1 MPSCLNPSGS
11 LFQQKQ
17 SENYVSRINLYILL
31 LIGPITLY
39 SLHIIKNEVLRIL
52 SISNYTKQQVH
63 LTKVLRIIT
72 RSQIN
77 QGELNQELSKILQ
90 MLAIMISAGES
101 SIAALRYISERSS
114 GRLATLIKASL
125 ENYNNNGNLF
135 STLEF
140 VSSATNSAQVRRLL
154 NAIRIS
160 SERGSP
166 MLDTLQNQVR
176 SLNKEIKV
184 NLLNKAGKS
193 EIALLVPVV
202 FLILPTSILFA
213 VWPSIYGLSNSGY

>member
-1 MPSCLNPSGS
+1 M
-11 LFQQKQ
+11 
-17 SENYVSRINLYILL
+17 SRINLYILL

-39 SLHIIKNEVLRIL
+39 SLHIIKNEFLRIL

-63 LTKVLRIIT
+63 LSKVLRIIT

-77 QGELNQELSKILQ
+77 QAELNQELSKILQ

-101 SIAALRYISERSS
+101 SIAALRYISDRSS

>member
-1 MPSCLNPSGS
+1 M
-11 LFQQKQ
+11 
-17 SENYVSRINLYILL
+17 SRINLYILL

-39 SLHIIKNEVLRIL
+39 SMHIIKNEVLRIL

-77 QGELNQELSKILQ
+77 QAELNQELSKILQ

>member
-1 MPSCLNPSGS
+1 
-11 LFQQKQ
+11 
-17 SENYVSRINLYILL
+17 
-31 LIGPITLY
+31 
-39 SLHIIKNEVLRIL
+39 
-52 SISNYTKQQVH
+52 
-63 LTKVLRIIT
+63 
-72 RSQIN
+72 
-77 QGELNQELSKILQ
+77 

-101 SIAALRYISERSS
+101 SIAALRYISDRSS

-125 ENYNNNGNLF
+125 ENFNNNGNLF

>member
-1 MPSCLNPSGS
+1 M
-11 LFQQKQ
+11 
-17 SENYVSRINLYILL
+17 SRINLYILL

-77 QGELNQELSKILQ
+77 QAELNQELSKILQ

-125 ENYNNNGNLF
+125 ENYHNNGNLF

>member
-1 MPSCLNPSGS
+1 M
-11 LFQQKQ
+11 
-17 SENYVSRINLYILL
+17 SRINLYILL

>member
-1 MPSCLNPSGS
+1 M
-11 LFQQKQ
+11 
-17 SENYVSRINLYILL
+17 SRINLYILL
-31 LIGPITLY
+31 LIAPITLY
-39 SLHIIKNEVLRIL
+39 SLFIIKSELLRIL
-52 SISNYTKQQVH
+52 SISNYTKQQMY
-63 LTKVLRIIT
+63 LTKILRVIT

-77 QGELNQELSKILQ
+77 QAELNQELSKMLQ

-101 SIAALRYISERSS
+101 SVAALKYISERSS
-114 GRLATLIKASL
+114 GRLTALIKASL
-125 ENYNNNGNLF
+125 DNYKNNGNLF
-135 STLEF
+135 STLEY

-154 NAIRIS
+154 NAVRVS

-166 MLDTLQNQVR
+166 ILDTLQNQVR

>member
-1 MPSCLNPSGS
+1 M
-11 LFQQKQ
+11 
-17 SENYVSRINLYILL
+17 SRINLYILL

-77 QGELNQELSKILQ
+77 QAELNQELSKILQ

-125 ENYNNNGNLF
+125 ENYKNNGNLF

>member
-1 MPSCLNPSGS
+1 
-11 LFQQKQ
+11 
-17 SENYVSRINLYILL
+17 
-31 LIGPITLY
+31 
-39 SLHIIKNEVLRIL
+39 
-52 SISNYTKQQVH
+52 
-63 LTKVLRIIT
+63 
-72 RSQIN
+72 
-77 QGELNQELSKILQ
+77 
-90 MLAIMISAGES
+90 
-101 SIAALRYISERSS
+101 
-114 GRLATLIKASL
+114 
-125 ENYNNNGNLF
+125 LF

>member
-1 MPSCLNPSGS
+1 
-11 LFQQKQ
+11 
-17 SENYVSRINLYILL
+17 VSRINLYILL

-77 QGELNQELSKILQ
+77 QAELNQELSKILQ

>member
-1 MPSCLNPSGS
+1 M
-11 LFQQKQ
+11 
-17 SENYVSRINLYILL
+17 SRINLYILL
-31 LIGPITLY
+31 LIAPITLY
-39 SLHIIKNEVLRIL
+39 SLFIIKSELLRIL
-52 SISNYTKQQVH
+52 SISNYTKQQVY
-63 LTKVLRIIT
+63 LTKILRVIT

-77 QGELNQELSKILQ
+77 QAELNQELSKMLQ

-101 SIAALRYISERSS
+101 SVAALKYISERSS
-114 GRLATLIKASL
+114 GRLTALIKASL
-125 ENYNNNGNLF
+125 DNYKNNGNLF
-135 STLEF
+135 STLEY

-154 NAIRIS
+154 NAVRVS

-166 MLDTLQNQVR
+166 ILDTLQNQVR

>member
-1 MPSCLNPSGS
+1 
-11 LFQQKQ
+11 
-17 SENYVSRINLYILL
+17 VSRINLYILL

-77 QGELNQELSKILQ
+77 QAELNQELSKILQ

-114 GRLATLIKASL
+114 GKLATLIKASL

>member
-1 MPSCLNPSGS
+1 M
-11 LFQQKQ
+11 
-17 SENYVSRINLYILL
+17 SRINLYILL

-77 QGELNQELSKILQ
+77 QAELNQELSKILQ

-140 VSSATNSAQVRRLL
+140 VSSATNSTQVRRLL

>member
-1 MPSCLNPSGS
+1 M
-11 LFQQKQ
+11 
-17 SENYVSRINLYILL
+17 SRINLYTLL

-77 QGELNQELSKILQ
+77 QAELNQELSKILQ

-140 VSSATNSAQVRRLL
+140 VSSATNSTQVRRLL

>member
-1 MPSCLNPSGS
+1 M
-11 LFQQKQ
+11 
-17 SENYVSRINLYILL
+17 SRINLYTLL

-77 QGELNQELSKILQ
+77 QAELNQELSKILQ

>member
-1 MPSCLNPSGS
+1 M
-11 LFQQKQ
+11 
-17 SENYVSRINLYILL
+17 SRINLYILL

-39 SLHIIKNEVLRIL
+39 SLLIIKNELLRIL
-52 SISNYTKQQVH
+52 SISNYTKQQVY
-63 LTKVLRIIT
+63 LTKILKVVT

-77 QGELNQELSKILQ
+77 QAELNQELSKMLQ

-101 SIAALRYISERSS
+101 SVAALKYISERSS
-114 GRLATLIKASL
+114 GRLIALIKASL
-125 ENYNNNGNLF
+125 NNYKNNGNLF
-135 STLEF
+135 STLEYL
-140 VSSATNSAQVRRLL
+140 SSATNSAQVRRLL
-154 NAIRIS
+154 NAVRVS

-166 MLDTLQNQVR
+166 ILDTLQNQVR

>member
-1 MPSCLNPSGS
+1 M
-11 LFQQKQ
+11 
-17 SENYVSRINLYILL
+17 SRINLYILL

-77 QGELNQELSKILQ
+77 QAELNQELSKILQ

-125 ENYNNNGNLF
+125 ENYHNNGNLF

-166 MLDTLQNQVR
+166 MLDTLQNHVR

>member
-1 MPSCLNPSGS
+1 M
-11 LFQQKQ
+11 
-17 SENYVSRINLYILL
+17 SRINLYILL

-39 SLHIIKNEVLRIL
+39 SLRVIKNEVIRIL

-72 RSQIN
+72 RSQIK
-77 QGELNQELSKILQ
+77 QVELNQELSKILQ

>member
-1 MPSCLNPSGS
+1 M
-11 LFQQKQ
+11 
-17 SENYVSRINLYILL
+17 SRINLYILL

-39 SLHIIKNEVLRIL
+39 SLLIIKNELLRIL
-52 SISNYTKQQVH
+52 SISNYTKQQVY
-63 LTKVLRIIT
+63 LTKILKVVT
-72 RSQIN
+72 GSQIN
-77 QGELNQELSKILQ
+77 QAELNQELSKMLQ
-90 MLAIMISAGES
+90 MLSIMISAGES
-101 SIAALRYISERSS
+101 SVAALKYISERSS
-114 GRLATLIKASL
+114 GRLTALIKASL
-125 ENYNNNGNLF
+125 ENYKNNGNLF
-135 STLEF
+135 STLEYL
-140 VSSATNSAQVRRLL
+140 SSATNSAQVRRLL
-154 NAIRIS
+154 NAVRVS

-166 MLDTLQNQVR
+166 ILDTLQNQVR

>member
-1 MPSCLNPSGS
+1 MSW
-11 LFQQKQ
+11 
-17 SENYVSRINLYILL
+17 INLYILL

-77 QGELNQELSKILQ
+77 QAELNQELSKILQ

>member
-1 MPSCLNPSGS
+1 
-11 LFQQKQ
+11 
-17 SENYVSRINLYILL
+17 VSRINLYILL

-77 QGELNQELSKILQ
+77 QAELNQELSKILQ

-125 ENYNNNGNLF
+125 ENYKNNGNLF

>member
-1 MPSCLNPSGS
+1 M
-11 LFQQKQ
+11 
-17 SENYVSRINLYILL
+17 SRINLYILL

-39 SLHIIKNEVLRIL
+39 SLCIIKNEVLRIL
-52 SISNYTKQQVH
+52 SISNYTKQQVN

-77 QGELNQELSKILQ
+77 QAELNQELSKILQ

-125 ENYNNNGNLF
+125 QNYNNNGNLF

>member
-1 MPSCLNPSGS
+1 M
-11 LFQQKQ
+11 
-17 SENYVSRINLYILL
+17 SRINLYILL

-77 QGELNQELSKILQ
+77 QAELNQELSKILQ

-140 VSSATNSAQVRRLL
+140 VSSATNSPQVRRLL

-176 SLNKEIKV
+176 SQNKEIKV

>member
-1 MPSCLNPSGS
+1 M
-11 LFQQKQ
+11 
-17 SENYVSRINLYILL
+17 SRINLYILL

-77 QGELNQELSKILQ
+77 QAELNQELSKILQ

-140 VSSATNSAQVRRLL
+140 VSSATNSPQVRRLL

-160 SERGSP
+160 SERGTP

-176 SLNKEIKV
+176 SQNKEIKV

>member
-1 MPSCLNPSGS
+1 M
-11 LFQQKQ
+11 
-17 SENYVSRINLYILL
+17 SRINLYILL

-63 LTKVLRIIT
+63 LTKVLRFIT

-77 QGELNQELSKILQ
+77 QAELNQELSKILQ

-166 MLDTLQNQVR
+166 ILDTLQNQVR
-176 SLNKEIKV
+176 SINKEIKV

>member
-1 MPSCLNPSGS
+1 M
-11 LFQQKQ
+11 
-17 SENYVSRINLYILL
+17 SRINLYILL

-77 QGELNQELSKILQ
+77 QADLNQELSKILQ

-193 EIALLVPVV
+193 EIVLLVPVV

>member
-1 MPSCLNPSGS
+1 M
-11 LFQQKQ
+11 
-17 SENYVSRINLYILL
+17 SRINLYILL

-39 SLHIIKNEVLRIL
+39 SLLMIKNELLRIL
-52 SISNYTKQQVH
+52 SISNYTKQQVY
-63 LTKVLRIIT
+63 LTKILKVVT

-77 QGELNQELSKILQ
+77 QAELNQELSKMLQ

-101 SIAALRYISERSS
+101 SVAALKYISERSS
-114 GRLATLIKASL
+114 GRLIALIKASL
-125 ENYNNNGNLF
+125 NNYKNNGNLF
-135 STLEF
+135 STLEYL
-140 VSSATNSAQVRRLL
+140 SSATNSAQVRRLL
-154 NAIRIS
+154 NAVRVS

-166 MLDTLQNQVR
+166 ILDTLQNQVR

>member
-1 MPSCLNPSGS
+1 M
-11 LFQQKQ
+11 
-17 SENYVSRINLYILL
+17 SRINLYILL

-39 SLHIIKNEVLRIL
+39 SLRIIKNEVLRIL
-52 SISNYTKQQVH
+52 SISNYTKQQVN

-77 QGELNQELSKILQ
+77 QADLNQELSKILQ

>member
-1 MPSCLNPSGS
+1 M
-11 LFQQKQ
+11 
-17 SENYVSRINLYILL
+17 SRINLYILL

-77 QGELNQELSKILQ
+77 QAELNQELSKILQ

-176 SLNKEIKV
+176 SQNKEIKV

>member
-1 MPSCLNPSGS
+1 M
-11 LFQQKQ
+11 
-17 SENYVSRINLYILL
+17 SRINLYILL

-39 SLHIIKNEVLRIL
+39 SLRIIKNEVLRIL

-77 QGELNQELSKILQ
+77 QAELNQELSKILQ

-140 VSSATNSAQVRRLL
+140 VSSATSSAQVRRLL

-166 MLDTLQNQVR
+166 ILDTLQNQVR
-176 SLNKEIKV
+176 SINKEIKV

>member
-1 MPSCLNPSGS
+1 M
-11 LFQQKQ
+11 
-17 SENYVSRINLYILL
+17 SRINLYILL

-39 SLHIIKNEVLRIL
+39 SLLIIKNETIRIL
-52 SISNYTKQQVH
+52 SISNYAKQQ
-63 LTKVLRIIT
+63 LYLLKFLQIIT
-72 RSQIN
+72 GSQIKQN
-77 QGELNQELSKILQ
+77 ELNQELSKILQ

-101 SIAALRYISERSS
+101 PVAALRYISERSS
-114 GRLATLIKASL
+114 GKLATLIKGSL
-125 ENYNNNGNLF
+125 KNYNSNGNLF
-135 STLEF
+135 NTLEY
-140 VSSATNSAQVRRLL
+140 VSNATNSAQVRRLL

-166 MLDTLQNQVR
+166 IIDTLQNQVR